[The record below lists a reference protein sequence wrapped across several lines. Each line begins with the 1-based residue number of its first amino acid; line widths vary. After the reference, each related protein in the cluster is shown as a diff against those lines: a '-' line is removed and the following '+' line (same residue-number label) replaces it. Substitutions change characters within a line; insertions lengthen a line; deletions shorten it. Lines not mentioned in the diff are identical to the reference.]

1 MQDSNSEMSCQNIPL
16 KDRADTGMQPAEFRP
31 HRPFALEL
39 RRGRCA
45 ARTSCQHHFAAQRRR
60 LSNTIA
66 HFAMDFQRT
75 ESVVA
80 VNQPDALASVA
91 LAVIPDA
98 VGRARFLI

>member
-1 MQDSNSEMSCQNIPL
+1 VD
-16 KDRADTGMQPAEFRP
+16 PAEFLPPRL
-31 HRPFALEL
+31 FAFEL

-45 ARTSCQHHFAAQRRR
+45 ARTSCRDHFAAQLRQ

-66 HFAMDFQRT
+66 HFAMDFQRK

-80 VNQPDALASVA
+80 VTQPDALARVA
-91 LAVIPDA
+91 LAVSPDA